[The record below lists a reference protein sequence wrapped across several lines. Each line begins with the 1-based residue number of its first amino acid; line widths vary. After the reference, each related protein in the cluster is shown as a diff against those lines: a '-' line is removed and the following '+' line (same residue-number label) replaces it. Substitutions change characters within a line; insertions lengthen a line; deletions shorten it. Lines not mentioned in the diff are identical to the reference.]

1 MQNVCNDHQ
10 FGDIRK
16 IRSLKIPEFDP
27 LSPPLFALPRFRFW
41 LELTLSP
48 SISILVKFRENKLIM
63 STSIFGWTQRVF

>member
-10 FGDIRK
+10 FGYIGK

-27 LSPPLFALPRFRFW
+27 LSPPLLARPRFRFW

-63 STSIFGWTQRVF
+63 STSIFGWTQHNF